1 MSTFRIW
8 LELLQ
13 VIQRRR
19 RMNPRKPEKV
29 VISVTMVTEKVK
41 AVQLRTKIV
50 LIVGKKV
57 ISRTQRHVLRKRRL
71 KKKPLVD

>member
-1 MSTFRIW
+1 MSTFMIW
-8 LELLQ
+8 LELLK

-29 VISVTMVTEKVK
+29 VTSVTMVTEKVK